1 MSATASLGKIV
12 PVLMSG
18 GAGSRL
24 WPMSRE
30 LYPKQLH
37 NLCSERSMLQDTAL
51 RVGDGARFAAPLVI
65 CNQEHRF
72 IIAEQMRQVGLT
84 PDTIVL
90 EPVGRNTAAAC
101 AVAALKVAEQDPD
114 GLMLV
119 LPADHQ
125 IHDAAGFRAAV
136 DRAAAAAAAGRF
148 VTFGIQPTAPETG
161 YGYIRRG
168 AALDGLS
175 GAFQVAAFVE
185 KPARDVAQQYLDSG
199 EFFWNS
205 GMFLFPAA
213 RLVAELERFEPAVV
227 AACRAALA
235 DGAADLEFLRLSP
248 AAFAASPSISIDY
261 ALMER
266 TEMAAVI
273 PADIGW
279 TDVGSWSSLW
289 DIGVKDGDG
298 NVAVGDVIAEGSD
311 NCYIRSEDRLTAVV
325 GLDGVVVVTTADA
338 VLVAAKDKVQ
348 DVKLVVERLKK
359 LGRSEPLSHRKVDRP
374 WGSYQSIHSGE
385 RFQVKQLTVTPGRR
399 LSLQKH
405 YHRAEHWVVVSGTA
419 LVTCGDEQ
427 RMVYENQSIYIPI
440 GTVHRL
446 ENPGRVPLN
455 LIEVQSGSYLGEDDI
470 VRIEDSYGRS

>member
-1 MSATASLGKIV
+1 MTATHPPGKIV

-37 NLCSERSMLQDTAL
+37 SLCSERSMLQDTAL
-51 RVGDGARFAAPLVI
+51 RVGDGERFAAPMVV

-72 IIAEQMRQVGLT
+72 IIAEQMRQIGL
-84 PDTIVL
+84 PPAAIVL

-101 AVAALKVAEQDPD
+101 AVAALKIVESDPE

-125 IHDAAGFRAAV
+125 IQNSKAFLAAV
-136 DRAAAAAAAGRF
+136 ERAAAAAAAGRF

-168 AALDGLS
+168 DALAGLTD
-175 GAFQVAAFVE
+175 AFAVAAFVE
-185 KPARDVAQQYLDSG
+185 KPARDVAQRYLDSG
-199 EFFWNS
+199 EFYWNS

-213 RLVAELERFEPAVV
+213 RMLEALEEYEPAVV
-227 AACRAALA
+227 AACRKALA
-235 DGAADLEFLRLSP
+235 VGCADLEFLRLDP
-248 AAFAASPSISIDY
+248 DAFAAAPSISIDY

-266 TEMAAVI
+266 TDKAAVI

-289 DIGVKDGDG
+289 EIGDKDIGG
-298 NVAVGDVIAEGSD
+298 NVVVGDVLAEGVS
-311 NCYIRSEDRLTAVV
+311 NSYIRSEDQLTAVV
-325 GLDGVVVVTTADA
+325 GLDGVVVVATPDA
-338 VLVAAKDKVQ
+338 VLVAAKDKAQ

-359 LGRSEPLSHRKVDRP
+359 LGRNEPLSHRKVDRP
-374 WGSYQSIHSGE
+374 WGSYQSIHAGE

-446 ENPGRVPLN
+446 ENPGKVPLH

-470 VRIEDSYGRS
+470 VRIEDAYGRS

>member
-1 MSATASLGKIV
+1 
-12 PVLMSG
+12 
-18 GAGSRL
+18 
-24 WPMSRE
+24 
-30 LYPKQLH
+30 
-37 NLCSERSMLQDTAL
+37 MLQDTAL
-51 RVGDGARFAAPLVI
+51 RVGDGERFAAPMVV

-72 IIAEQMRQVGLT
+72 IIAEQMRQIGL
-84 PDTIVL
+84 PPAAIVL

-101 AVAALKVAEQDPD
+101 AVAALKIVESDPE

-125 IHDAAGFRAAV
+125 IQNSKAFLAAV
-136 DRAAAAAAAGRF
+136 ERAAAAAAAGRF

-168 AALDGLS
+168 DALAGLTD
-175 GAFQVAAFVE
+175 AFAVAAFVE
-185 KPARDVAQQYLDSG
+185 KPARDVAQRYLDSG
-199 EFFWNS
+199 EFYWNS

-213 RLVAELERFEPAVV
+213 RMLEALEEYEPAVV
-227 AACRAALA
+227 AACRKALA
-235 DGAADLEFLRLSP
+235 VGCADLEFLRLDP
-248 AAFAASPSISIDY
+248 DAFAAAPSISIDY

-266 TEMAAVI
+266 TDKAAVI

-289 DIGVKDGDG
+289 EIGDKDIGG
-298 NVAVGDVIAEGSD
+298 NVVVGDVLAEGVS
-311 NCYIRSEDRLTAVV
+311 NSYIRSEDQLTAVV
-325 GLDGVVVVTTADA
+325 GLDGVVVVATPDA
-338 VLVAAKDKVQ
+338 VLVAAKDKAQ

-359 LGRSEPLSHRKVDRP
+359 LGRNEPLSHRKVDRP
-374 WGSYQSIHSGE
+374 WGSYQSIHAGE

-446 ENPGRVPLN
+446 ENPGKVPLH

-470 VRIEDSYGRS
+470 VRIEDAYGRS